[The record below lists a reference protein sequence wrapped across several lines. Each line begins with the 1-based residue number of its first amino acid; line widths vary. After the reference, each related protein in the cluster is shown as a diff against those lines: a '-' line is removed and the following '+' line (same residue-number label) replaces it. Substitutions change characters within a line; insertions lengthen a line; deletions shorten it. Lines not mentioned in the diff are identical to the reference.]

1 MKPIFK
7 IVQLKLSS
15 CIQLILRS
23 VAMVFNFEQI
33 IMYLFIGAVQYGCT
47 VFHDRSYQS
56 EIPSR
61 RKIEIKKKN

>member
-1 MKPIFK
+1 
-7 IVQLKLSS
+7 
-15 CIQLILRS
+15 
-23 VAMVFNFEQI
+23 MVFNFEQI
-33 IMYLFIGAVQYGCT
+33 IMYLFIGAVQYGRT